1 MFVENVSDAVPRTR
15 LDGVLFQMRTTIII
29 HGDRKLRSYMRQKS
43 FILQANVRS
52 DSFDLSIFCR
62 QQHADADAVA
72 VAVVWRSPLP
82 SEDRKRTLAAA
93 AVAGLSSVRVA
104 PGVRRRCR

>member
-62 QQHADADAVA
+62 QQHAVA